1 MAEWGT
7 HYLDLSE
14 ETRQELLLYL
24 GKNDETYEK
33 RWTKMSEKRHFFS
46 WNWSAFFA
54 FTFWSVHRKMYYLS
68 YGYLILYAI
77 SGLFTS
83 SISDIA
89 NLVFSLLIAIL
100 FALFSNYFCF
110 VNALTAIKK
119 LKAEIPDRSERILYL
134 HSHPGYSWP
143 AFWIYLLIDIAVTA
157 AINFI

>member
-7 HYLDLSE
+7 HYLDLNE

-54 FTFWSVHRKMYYLS
+54 FTFWSAHRKMYYLS
-68 YGYLILYAI
+68 YGYLILFTLF
-77 SGLFTS
+77 GLLFS
-83 SISDIA
+83 SIPDFA
-89 NLVFSLLIAIL
+89 NLVLNLLIGVL

-110 VNALTAIKK
+110 LNALTAIKK
-119 LKAEIPDRSERILYL
+119 VKAEIPDRSERIHYL
-134 HSHPGYSWP
+134 QTHPGYSWP
-143 AFWIYLLIDIAVTA
+143 AFWIYLLIDLAVTIA
-157 AINFI
+157 TSFI